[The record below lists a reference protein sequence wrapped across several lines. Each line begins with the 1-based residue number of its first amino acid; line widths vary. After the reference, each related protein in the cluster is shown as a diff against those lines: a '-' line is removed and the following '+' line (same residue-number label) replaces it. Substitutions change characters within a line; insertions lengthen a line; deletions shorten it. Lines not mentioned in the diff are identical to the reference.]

1 MSNRITLSYTIEMEN
16 LEDEVARLYSN
27 VVDSMSKTM
36 SRLKKPD
43 ALLTIEA
50 YNSIDAFRRQLA
62 DFDAKLQDINLII
75 NSYVAHQ
82 VEVNKQNHIAVAPQD
97 EDTA

>member
-27 VVDSMSKTM
+27 VADSMSKTM

-50 YNSIDAFRRQLA
+50 YNSVDTLRRQLA
-62 DFDAKLQDINLII
+62 DFDVKLQDINLII
-75 NSYVAHQ
+75 NGYLAHQ
-82 VEVNKQNHIAVAPQD
+82 IEVNKQNHIAGAVED
-97 EDTA
+97 ENPA